1 LVQRGVDSP
10 VVIWIL
16 LVVLTVLGGVA
27 AVGIASNERKK
38 LPSGGAAKQL
48 PAGDKLT
55 ERGINEVRTDDIVTI
70 DQQDYL
76 CEGVINYDE
85 DGHRWVGARCVDNQ
99 TVKWLVVGLERTGAN
114 TTRLLDQDLETHIAG
129 YPPEALVIGELR
141 YALDKRGTATC
152 ELRGDVG
159 GLGDLKKDR
168 PEGHVE
174 RCRWWLYSAPGDDT
188 LLVEQ
193 WGGDYRVL
201 RGKKVTDGVIEL
213 MQAS

>member
-1 LVQRGVDSP
+1 M
-10 VVIWIL
+10 IWIL

-27 AVGIASNERKK
+27 AVGIASKDRKK
-38 LPSGGAAKQL
+38 LTGAGASKQL
-48 PAGDKLT
+48 PAGDKLE
-55 ERGINEVRTDDIVTI
+55 ERGLGEIRPDDIVTI

-99 TVKWLVVGLERTGAN
+99 TVKWLVVGLERAGAN
-114 TTRLLDQDLETHIAG
+114 TTRLLAQDQDTHITG

-168 PEGHVE
+168 PQGHVE

-201 RGKKVTDGVIEL
+201 RGNKVTDGVIEL